1 MGHHDLHH
9 HGHDLAHEVG
19 AVLHLGTVELAVPR
33 GAAVHQLVAQ
43 GVDALEDQRQQF
55 GRVALGQQDGG
66 FALAGGQ
73 AFLPGGGIDFAALEA
88 PERFKDIGV
97 VQQDADGAAE
107 AVPHQIVEPPVRV
120 QPMQLVQKGAKAV
133 LLGQALLGRNVLRIG
148 GVEGNPQEDAAGVG
162 VVALGR
168 ALQPAEGA
176 VHAQVQPGGQAVA
189 RGTVAVFECG
199 VDGLH
204 RPLLGG
210 WGAA

>member
-19 AVLHLGTVELAVPR
+19 AVLYLGAIGSAVPG
-33 GAAVHQLVAQ
+33 GAAMHQLVAQ
-43 GVDALEDQRQQF
+43 GVDALEDQRQQL

-66 FALAGGQ
+66 FALAGRQ
-73 AFLPGGGIDFAALEA
+73 AFLPGGGIDLAALEA
-88 PERFKDIGV
+88 PERFKDIRV

-107 AVPHQIVEPPVRV
+107 GVPHQIVEPPVGV
-120 QPMQLVQKGAKAV
+120 QPMQLVQKGTKAV
-133 LLGQALLGRNVLRIG
+133 LLGQALLGWNVLRIG
-148 GVEGNPQEDAAGVG
+148 SVEGNPQKDKTGVG
-162 VVALGR
+162 VVALRR

-176 VHAQVQPGGQAVA
+176 VHAQVQPCGQAVA

-204 RPLLGG
+204 RPLLDG